1 MISKR
6 ISALHNRRLLLH
18 VSILAAT
25 SGAPAAYAAVEGQRT
40 QVLEEVLV
48 TARKRE
54 ESVLAVP
61 VAMSVLSGDMLEQRA
76 INDMDDLARAVP
88 QLVIGEGG
96 GTVQG
101 GNIVLRGISG
111 ADANPL
117 GDQAVSFNIDGVQV
131 ARATIRRMAE
141 MDMAQVEVLKGPQA
155 LFYGKNS
162 PGGIVSITTADPTD
176 TFSAKVSTGYET
188 YAEEWRTEGYVSGPL
203 TDALGYRLAGFYTDM
218 QGWVDSTVPSDNVL
232 QPREDEGPD
241 VEEWAVRGTLEFEPI
256 EDFDARLK
264 FTYNKRDGASSAAN
278 VQFVNCPT
286 GGPQF
291 GTLDDCEEDDE
302 VSVAEHGGPGYP
314 YGTDTFLEQEQMLG
328 ALELNYELS
337 DGLTLT
343 SVTGFY
349 DADME
354 NVANFTASYAPGSVL
369 PSQNLL
375 KFTEWSE
382 ELRLTSDFEG
392 RFNFMVGGHFQ
403 DSRAET
409 GSWTHLGVL
418 GAITP
423 IGLPG
428 PFQLNHYYVEQ
439 DGEAFSVFG
448 QVLVD
453 ITEQLELAVGAR
465 SSDESKEIDRLRNAP
480 PGGDNFVEITPFKKD
495 SDFSNVSPE
504 VSLTYRPTD
513 DLTFYGSYKQGFLS
527 GGFNGSSG
535 VASNIDPTYD
545 EQTIEGF
552 ELGIKANW
560 LDGALQTN
568 LALFSYDV
576 EGLQVTVTQVVTQVL
591 RNAGETSSEGA
602 ELDFNYLTPI
612 DGLTIYGAIAYL
624 DATYEQYQAACYRGQ
639 NALSPVPCVLQV
651 NEITGLESLQQDL
664 SGTDVVRSPEWS
676 GNLGFSY
683 QRPITAGLLL
693 DLFAVASYSDDYLAN
708 VDSAPHAA
716 SPSYTLIDAGIAVSS
731 SDERWKLEL
740 IGKNLTEEY
749 YWTRATDVPF
759 TGTAPGVVPGVL
771 GDSAAS
777 VSRGREVLLRASY
790 RFGE

>member
-1 MISKR
+1 MLSKH
-6 ISALHNRRLLLH
+6 ITGQGRLLLH
-18 VSILAAT
+18 ISIVAAT
-25 SGAPAAYAAVEGQRT
+25 AGAPTVHAAAAGQRT
-40 QVLEEVLV
+40 LELEEVVV

-61 VAMSVLSGDMLEQRA
+61 VAMSVLSGDMLTQRA
-76 INDMDDLARAVP
+76 ITDMDDLARAVP

-101 GNIVLRGISG
+101 GNIVLRGVSG

-117 GDQAVSFNIDGVQV
+117 GDQAVSFNVDGVQV

-141 MDMAQVEVLKGPQA
+141 MDMAQIEVLKGPQA

-162 PGGIVSITTADPTD
+162 PGGIISVTTADPTD
-176 TFSAKVSTGYET
+176 AFSAKVSTGYET
-188 YAEEWRTEGYVSGPL
+188 YGEEWRTEGYVSGPL
-203 TDALGYRLAGFYTDM
+203 TDTLGYRLAGFYSDM

-241 VEEWAVRGTLEFEPI
+241 AEEWALRGTLKFEAT

-264 FTYNKRDGASSAAN
+264 FTYNERDGASSGAN

-291 GTLDDCEEDDE
+291 GTLDDCEEDDQ
-302 VSVAEHGGPGYP
+302 VSVAEHAGPGYP

-328 ALELNYELS
+328 ALELNYELT
-337 DGLTLT
+337 DKLTLT

-349 DADME
+349 DVDME
-354 NVANFTASYAPGSVL
+354 NVANFTSSYAPGSVL

-375 KFTEWSE
+375 KITEWSE
-382 ELRLTSDFEG
+382 ELRLTSDFDG
-392 RFNFMVGGHFQ
+392 RFNFMVGAHLQ
-403 DSRAET
+403 DTRAET
-409 GSWTHLGVL
+409 GSWTHLGAL

-428 PFQLNHYYVEQ
+428 PFQINHYYVEQ

-448 QVLVD
+448 QVLFDV
-453 ITEQLELAVGAR
+453 TERVEIALGAR
-465 SSDESKEIDRLRNAP
+465 SSEESKEIDSLRNAP
-480 PGGDNFVEITPFKKD
+480 PGGDNFVEIEPAAKER
-495 SDFSNVSPE
+495 DFSNVSPE
-504 VSLTYRPTD
+504 LSLTWRPTD
-513 DLTFYGSYKQGFLS
+513 DFTVYGSWKQGFLS

-535 VASNIDPTYD
+535 VSANIDPTYD
-545 EQTIEGF
+545 EQLIEGY
-552 ELGIKANW
+552 ELGIKAHW

-568 LALFSYDV
+568 LAVFSYDV
-576 EGLQVTVTQVVTQVL
+576 EGLQVSVTQVVTQIL
-591 RNAGETSSEGA
+591 RNAGEVKSEGA
-602 ELDFNYLTPI
+602 EFDFNYLTPI
-612 DGLTIYGAIAYL
+612 DGLTIYGALAYL
-624 DATYEQYQAACYRGQ
+624 DAQYEDYQAGCYRGQ
-639 NALSPVPCVLQV
+639 NAFSSVPCIFQI
-651 NEITGLESLQQDL
+651 NRFTGLAGLQQDL
-664 SGTDVVRSPEWS
+664 SGTEVVRSPEWS

-693 DLFAVASYSDDYLAN
+693 DLFAVASYSDEYLTN

-716 SPSYTLIDAGIAVSS
+716 NPSYTLFDAGIAVSS

-749 YWTRATDVPF
+749 YWTRGTDAPF
-759 TGTAPGVVPGVL
+759 TGTAAGVVPGIL
-771 GDSAAS
+771 GDTVAS
-777 VSRGREVLLRASY
+777 VSRGREILLRASY